1 MATFRDQATGSYS
14 IGSVPP
20 TVTWTV
26 VKGDTA
32 AFRVYVTDDNKD
44 PLTISEWAIEMEIK
58 RPTIA
63 GNFNDANPA
72 QVLTLFPVAAAGDD
86 AGEFTV
92 SLTSAQSRSLNT
104 GDIFDIEL
112 SDATRVWTVARGTL
126 TIIED
131 ITNGQ
136 ES

>member
-1 MATFRDQATGSYS
+1 MATFRTTGQDSYS
-14 IGSVPP
+14 IGSKPP

-44 PLTISEWAIEMEIK
+44 PLVIADWDIEMEIK
-58 RPTIA
+58 RPT
-63 GNFNDANPA
+63 
-72 QVLTLFPVAAAGDD
+72 VAGDID
-86 AGEFTV
+86 SNTAAHVRTIFPEAEIGDGLGEFTV
-92 SLTSAQSRSLNT
+92 SLTSAQSKSLNT

-112 SDATRVWTVARGTL
+112 SDATRVWTVARGIL
-126 TIIED
+126 TVIED
-131 ITNGQ
+131 ITNSD

>member
-1 MATFRDQATGSYS
+1 MATFRTTGQDSYS
-14 IGSVPP
+14 IGSKPP

-44 PLTISEWAIEMEIK
+44 PLVIADWDIEMEIK
-58 RPTIA
+58 RPT
-63 GNFNDANPA
+63 
-72 QVLTLFPVAAAGDD
+72 VAGDID
-86 AGEFTV
+86 SNTAAHVRTIFPEAEIGDGLGEFTV
-92 SLTSAQSRSLNT
+92 SLTSAESRSLNT

-112 SDATRVWTVARGTL
+112 RDATRVWTVARGSM
-126 TIIED
+126 IIVED
-131 ITNGQ
+131 ITNNE

>member
-1 MATFRDQATGSYS
+1 MATFRTTGQDSYS
-14 IGSVPP
+14 IGSKPP

-44 PLTISEWAIEMEIK
+44 PLVIADWDIEMEVK
-58 RPTIA
+58 RPT
-63 GNFNDANPA
+63 
-72 QVLTLFPVAAAGDD
+72 VAGDID
-86 AGEFTV
+86 SNTAAHVITVLPEAEIGDGIGEFTV
-92 SLTSAQSRSLNT
+92 SLTSSQSRSLNT

-112 SDATRVWTVARGTL
+112 RDATRVWTVARGSM
-126 TIIED
+126 IIVED
-131 ITNGQ
+131 ITNNE

>member
-1 MATFRDQATGSYS
+1 MAIYRTTGQDSYS
-14 IGSVPP
+14 IGSKPP

-44 PLTISEWAIEMEIK
+44 PLVIADWDIEMEVK
-58 RPTIA
+58 RPT
-63 GNFNDANPA
+63 
-72 QVLTLFPVAAAGDD
+72 VAGDID
-86 AGEFTV
+86 SNTAAHVITVFPQAELGDGIGEFTV
-92 SLTSAQSRSLNT
+92 SLTSFQSRSLNT

-112 SDATRVWTVARGTL
+112 RDATRVWTVARGSM
-126 TIIED
+126 IIVED
-131 ITNGQ
+131 ITNNE